1 MATKTQIK
9 NYIKD
14 RVYTNTRQA
23 ITGNSL
29 QETLCRV
36 VDDLELGSS
45 TGGVEKNYVDSQDK
59 MTLDEAKKY
68 TDAKVA
74 GGGEALL
81 TWRYSTVASKD
92 APLDPDKAPNLWHA
106 APQTADDHWAALK
119 ETGGKWTIWPITAID
134 GSDGRGIRDTDT
146 TYVLSDQG
154 VNPPQSGWSESIPE
168 IVEGKYLWS
177 RTITTYTDNTQDT
190 IYTVTYIGRDGNDGK
205 NGKSVNIKGS
215 LASINDLPTSPT
227 PSENDGYII
236 GEDLWVYT
244 GTSLDNDKNHNG
256 FTNVG
261 KVSVK
266 GDSACLHIAWAN
278 TLAPDYE
285 NFTTQKPK
293 GQRYRYMGTYVDYS
307 ENPSTHPDSQRPEDY
322 NWQEVIGEQGESV
335 IVADLDNE
343 IESIALTYDG
353 KTTAAASYTPIA
365 SMWYGSQ
372 KLTLDSLTA
381 VVTKTDFAN
390 NVVVVPNKATGA
402 ISISWQKG
410 VELTSFNVDITVK
423 ATVNETQY
431 VKLLFFKV
439 NCVKA
444 GEPGADSVL
453 YKIEPST
460 NAIKK
465 FSDGSIS
472 DLTISCKKIKVVGSK
487 KEETTDGT
495 LYYKIDSNDRQV
507 YTGAIDTSTIS
518 RKIRFEFEVNDILWD
533 AEDIYVIE
541 DGSTPKIVD
550 TKYSYAI
557 TMNHVIPSD
566 ESWTEPEHLED
577 STPIEGLPGQ
587 YLWTKIIY
595 TWSDGTVTY
604 SISYARCGF
613 NGKDGKTKPSV
624 VTYKGVWK
632 SDGLYTGTETDDS
645 IIVDIVYFTSAGA
658 VDGKYY
664 MAIQTKKFVNESTPQ
679 PDTDEGKAYWSAFQ
693 GQYAN
698 IATDFLFSQQ
708 VVSNLI
714 QAININAT
722 KINADKINTDD
733 LVARKVR
740 TAETGERIT
749 IQDNRF
755 EAKDGNNKIVT
766 IIDPSKT
773 IDYNYYSTNS
783 YELEVNSGSTFF
795 TRRTTQTTANSITN
809 VYTVGT
815 FVIGPS
821 GQYLYDL
828 LCNNLIIRASSSSN
842 AAGTYPQ
849 MPSVNNFSVTVNAKI
864 GSRNYTLASGSV
876 QINGPVYQVKQVPLI
891 FNKTGNLYYAGTT
904 GCTISISVTH
914 SYSQPSSYS
923 AYINQANV
931 SFDAG
936 ATFGVYVNPSVFIG
950 KNMASF
956 GTLTE
961 SNHCLIG
968 GSGNTVLDILTSN
981 SGITVTQDSVNVIT
995 DKVRGLAPI
1004 VNPYVYTHSGI
1015 ISSSNTNYSVD
1026 IDVIETMYALHKNSV
1041 PVYCNV
1047 TCNYVPVSN
1056 AVYTVNV
1063 MAKLEAVMAESSS
1076 TTGYM
1081 DTTLFFVANLH
1092 DMRQGYFNSETDHI
1106 INIFITGKT
1115 RTDNGL
1121 PPNSSGSLKYY
1132 IHTI

>member
-14 RVYTNTRQA
+14 RVYTNTKQA

-59 MTLDEAKKY
+59 MTLNEAKKY

-134 GSDGRGIRDTDT
+134 GSDGRGIKDTDT

-215 LASINDLPTSPT
+215 LDSISQLPTSPT

-244 GTSLDNDKNHNG
+244 KTDLENETNHNG

-266 GDSACLHIAWAN
+266 GDSACLHLAWAN

-293 GQRYRYMGTYVDYS
+293 GQRFRYMGSYVDYS
-307 ENPSTHPDSQRPEDY
+307 EDPNTCVDSENPEDY
-322 NWQEVIGEQGESV
+322 HWQEVIGEQGESV
-335 IVADLDNE
+335 IVADIDDMMKAV
-343 IESIALTYDG
+343 ALTYDG
-353 KTTAAASYTPIA
+353 KTTSAMTFSPVV
-365 SMWYGSQ
+365 SMWYGVQ
-372 KLTLDSLTA
+372 QLTLDRLEA
-381 VVTKTDFAN
+381 RVVGTDYAN
-390 NVVVVPNKATGA
+390 NVIVVPNKTTGVV
-402 ISISWQKG
+402 SVSFNEG
-410 VELTSFNVDITVK
+410 VELSTFYVDITVA
-423 ATVNETQY
+423 ATVNEIQY
-431 VKLLFFKV
+431 VKLLTFSV
-439 NCVKA
+439 LCAKA
-444 GEPGADSVL
+444 GAPGGDAVL
-453 YKIEPST
+453 YKLEPST
-460 NAIKK
+460 KAIKRY
-465 FSDGSIS
+465 SDGSVS
-472 DLTISCKKIKVVGSK
+472 DLTISCKKIKIVGKVKSD
-487 KEETTDGT
+487 TTDGT
-495 LYYKIDSNDRQV
+495 LYYKIDAKDQQV
-507 YTGAIDTSTIS
+507 YTGAIDTSLIS
-518 RKIRFEFEVNDILWD
+518 SKIHFEYIVNDVLWD
-533 AEDIYVIE
+533 IEDIYIVE
-541 DGSTPKIVD
+541 DGSIPKVVD

-566 ESWTEPEHLED
+566 DSWTEPAHLED

-613 NGKDGKTKPSV
+613 DGKDGKTKPSV

-679 PDTDEGKAYWSAFQ
+679 PDTDGGKAYWSAFQ

-722 KINADKINTDD
+722 KINADKIDTND
-733 LVARKVR
+733 LVAKKVR
-740 TAETGERIT
+740 TNDSGDLISIE
-749 IQDNRF
+749 
-755 EAKDGNNKIVT
+755 NNKISAISSNSTVLSINPGVDIESSIGPENDSTVT
-766 IIDPSKT
+766 YDGNKAIVSKT
-773 IDYNYYSTNS
+773 ISTSSISIGSGNDVELTTISRKAFNGYYKSIVAGDNKIKVSMSGATPTKLSIKFSIIAIGNAATALPITIASGYLETSSIYSGYIDIKSTGAKNIPLSYGDVFTIKASCTYTINKPNS
-783 YELEVNSGSTFF
+783 NSTFISAHIANRGTVKIFDNDNMLIGKNGMRIGSNLGGQQVSMGVNDKSDDIF
-795 TRRTTQTTANSITN
+795 TISSESSPIL
-809 VYTVGT
+809 TVGNAIKVNT
-815 FVIGPS
+815 DRRGLIELKNPMV
-821 GQYLYDL
+821 YDL
-828 LCNNLIIRASSSSN
+828 GKNTSID
-842 AAGTYPQ
+842 
-849 MPSVNNFSVTVNAKI
+849 SVNMNNIYYCF
-864 GSRNYTLASGSV
+864 
-876 QINGPVYQVKQVPLI
+876 QNGIPVYIKGV
-891 FNKTGNLYYAGTT
+891 
-904 GCTISISVTH
+904 
-914 SYSQPSSYS
+914 
-923 AYINQANV
+923 YI
-931 SFDAG
+931 
-936 ATFGVYVNPSVFIG
+936 ATFGNVSRIIDYMARIEDRYTTNTTTTSGECVFLATCG
-950 KNMASF
+950 LHNM
-956 GTLTE
+956 
-961 SNHCLIG
+961 
-968 GSGNTVLDILTSN
+968 D
-981 SGITVTQDSVNVIT
+981 
-995 DKVRGLAPI
+995 R
-1004 VNPYVYTHSGI
+1004 
-1015 ISSSNTNYSVD
+1015 SS
-1026 IDVIETMYALHKNSV
+1026 L
-1041 PVYCNV
+1041 
-1047 TCNYVPVSN
+1047 
-1056 AVYTVNV
+1056 
-1063 MAKLEAVMAESSS
+1063 
-1076 TTGYM
+1076 
-1081 DTTLFFVANLH
+1081 
-1092 DMRQGYFNSETDHI
+1092 SETTDYRL
-1106 INIFITGKT
+1106 NIFITGSI
-1115 RTDNGL
+1115 
-1121 PPNSSGSLKYY
+1121 NSISDSPFSTSSSVTIYQ
-1132 IHTI
+1132 HTV

>member
-14 RVYTNTRQA
+14 RVYTNTKQA
-23 ITGNSL
+23 ITGDGL
-29 QETLCRV
+29 QETLCKV

-92 APLDPDKAPNLWHA
+92 APLDPDKAPDLWHA

-119 ETGGKWTIWPITAID
+119 ETGGSWNIWPLTAKD
-134 GSDGRGIRDTDT
+134 GTDGRGIKSSLVE
-146 TYVLSDQG
+146 YVLSDQG
-154 VNPPQSGWSESIPE
+154 NNPPASGWSKTSPD

-177 RTITTYTDNTQDT
+177 RTTTTYTDNTT
-190 IYTVTYIGRDGNDGK
+190 SVVYTVTYIGKDGNDGK

-215 LASINDLPTSPT
+215 LASIDDLPTSPT

-244 GTSLDNDKNHNG
+244 GTSLENDKNHNG

-343 IESIALTYDG
+343 IESIALTHDG

-365 SMWYGSQ
+365 SMWYGAQ

-390 NVVVVPNKATGA
+390 NVVVVPNKTTGA
-402 ISISWQKG
+402 ISVSWQKG

-444 GEPGADSVL
+444 GEPGADAVL

-460 NAIKK
+460 TAIKK

-472 DLTISCKKIKVVGSK
+472 DLTISCKKIKVVGAK

-518 RKIRFEFEVNDILWD
+518 RKIRFEYEVNDILWD

-541 DGSTPKIVD
+541 DGSTPKVVD

-557 TMNHVIPSD
+557 TMNHVIPSN
-566 ESWTEPEHLED
+566 ESWTEPAHLED

-587 YLWTKIIY
+587 YLWTKVIY

-613 NGKDGKTKPSV
+613 DGKDGETKPSV

-632 SDGLYTGTETDDS
+632 KDGLYTGTETDDS

-679 PDTDEGKAYWSAFQ
+679 PDTDGGKAYWSAFQ

-714 QAININAT
+714 QAINVNAT
-722 KINADKINTDD
+722 KINADKIDTND

-740 TAETGERIT
+740 TNDSGNLISIE
-749 IQDNRF
+749 
-755 EAKDGNNKIVT
+755 NNKISAISSDSTVLSINPGVDVESSIGPENDSTVT
-766 IIDPSKT
+766 YDGNKAIISKT
-773 IDYNYYSTNS
+773 ISTSSISIGSGDDIKLTTISRKAFNGYDKSIVAGDNKIKVFMSGATPTKLAIKFSIIAIGNAATALPITIASGYLETSSIYSGYIDIKSTGAKDIPLSYGDVFTIKASCTYTINKPNSNSTFISAHIANRGTVKIFDNDNMLIGKNGMRIGSNLGGQQVLMSVNDKSDDIFTILSESSPILAVGSAIKVNTDRRGLIELKNPMVYDLGENTSIDSVNMNNIYYCFQNGIPVYIKGVYIATFGSGSRLIQYMARIEDRYSTNTTTTGGECVFFATCGLHNMDRS
-783 YELEVNSGSTFF
+783 SHSETTDYRLNIFISGLI
-795 TRRTTQTTANSITN
+795 NSI
-809 VYTVGT
+809 
-815 FVIGPS
+815 
-821 GQYLYDL
+821 
-828 LCNNLIIRASSSSN
+828 SN
-842 AAGTYPQ
+842 EPFT
-849 MPSVNNFSVTVNAKI
+849 
-864 GSRNYTLASGSV
+864 
-876 QINGPVYQVKQVPLI
+876 
-891 FNKTGNLYYAGTT
+891 
-904 GCTISISVTH
+904 
-914 SYSQPSSYS
+914 
-923 AYINQANV
+923 
-931 SFDAG
+931 
-936 ATFGVYVNPSVFIG
+936 
-950 KNMASF
+950 
-956 GTLTE
+956 
-961 SNHCLIG
+961 
-968 GSGNTVLDILTSN
+968 
-981 SGITVTQDSVNVIT
+981 
-995 DKVRGLAPI
+995 
-1004 VNPYVYTHSGI
+1004 
-1015 ISSSNTNYSVD
+1015 
-1026 IDVIETMYALHKNSV
+1026 
-1041 PVYCNV
+1041 
-1047 TCNYVPVSN
+1047 
-1056 AVYTVNV
+1056 
-1063 MAKLEAVMAESSS
+1063 SSS
-1076 TTGYM
+1076 TVTIY
-1081 DTTLFFVANLH
+1081 
-1092 DMRQGYFNSETDHI
+1092 Q
-1106 INIFITGKT
+1106 
-1115 RTDNGL
+1115 
-1121 PPNSSGSLKYY
+1121 
-1132 IHTI
+1132 HTV

>member
-14 RVYTNTRQA
+14 RVYTNTKQA

-119 ETGGKWTIWPITAID
+119 ETGGKWTIWPTTAID
-134 GSDGRGIRDTDT
+134 GSDGRGIKDTDT

-154 VNPPQSGWSESIPE
+154 VNPPQSGWNESIPE

-335 IVADLDNE
+335 IVADIDDMMKAV
-343 IESIALTYDG
+343 ALTYDG
-353 KTTAAASYTPIA
+353 KTTSAMTFSPVV
-365 SMWYGSQ
+365 SMWYGVQ
-372 KLTLDSLTA
+372 QLTLDRLEA
-381 VVTKTDFAN
+381 RVVGTDYAN
-390 NVVVVPNKATGA
+390 NVIVVPNKTTGVV
-402 ISISWQKG
+402 SVSFNEG
-410 VELTSFNVDITVK
+410 VELSTFHVDITVA
-423 ATVNETQY
+423 ATVNEIQY
-431 VKLLFFKV
+431 VKLLTFNV
-439 NCVKA
+439 LCAKA
-444 GEPGADSVL
+444 GAPGEDAVL
-453 YKIEPST
+453 YKLEPST
-460 NAIKK
+460 KAIKRY
-465 FSDGSIS
+465 SDGSVS
-472 DLTISCKKIKVVGSK
+472 DLTISCKKIKIVGKVKSD
-487 KEETTDGT
+487 TTDGT
-495 LYYKIDSNDRQV
+495 LYYKIDAKDQQV
-507 YTGAIDTSTIS
+507 YTGAIDTSLIS
-518 RKIRFEFEVNDILWD
+518 SKIHFEYIVNDVLWD
-533 AEDIYVIE
+533 IEDIYIVE
-541 DGSTPKIVD
+541 DGSIPKVVD

-566 ESWTEPEHLED
+566 DSWTEPAHLED

-679 PDTDEGKAYWSAFQ
+679 PDTDGGKAYWSAFQ

-714 QAININAT
+714 QAINVNAT
-722 KINADKINTDD
+722 KINADKIDTDD
-733 LVARKVR
+733 LVAKKVR
-740 TAETGERIT
+740 TNDSGDLISIE
-749 IQDNRF
+749 
-755 EAKDGNNKIVT
+755 NNKISAISSNSTVLSINPGVDIESSIGPENDSTVT
-766 IIDPSKT
+766 YDGNKAIISKT
-773 IDYNYYSTNS
+773 ISTSSISIGSGNDVELTTISRKAFNGYYKSIVAGDNKIKVSMSGATPTKLSIKFSIIAIGNAATALPITIASGYLETSSIYNGYIDIKSTGAKNIPLSYGDVFTIKASCTYTINKPNS
-783 YELEVNSGSTFF
+783 NSTFISAHI
-795 TRRTTQTTANSITN
+795 ANRG
-809 VYTVGT
+809 TV
-815 FVIGPS
+815 
-821 GQYLYDL
+821 
-828 LCNNLIIRASSSSN
+828 
-842 AAGTYPQ
+842 
-849 MPSVNNFSVTVNAKI
+849 KI
-864 GSRNYTLASGSV
+864 
-876 QINGPVYQVKQVPLI
+876 
-891 FNKTGNLYYAGTT
+891 
-904 GCTISISVTH
+904 
-914 SYSQPSSYS
+914 
-923 AYINQANV
+923 
-931 SFDAG
+931 FD
-936 ATFGVYVNPSVFIG
+936 NDNMLIG
-950 KNMASF
+950 KN
-956 GTLTE
+956 GIRIG
-961 SNHCLIG
+961 SNLG
-968 GSGNTVLDILTSN
+968 GQQVSMGVNDKSDDIFK
-981 SGITVTQDSVNVIT
+981 I
-995 DKVRGLAPI
+995 
-1004 VNPYVYTHSGI
+1004 
-1015 ISSSNTNYSVD
+1015 
-1026 IDVIETMYALHKNSV
+1026 
-1041 PVYCNV
+1041 
-1047 TCNYVPVSN
+1047 
-1056 AVYTVNV
+1056 
-1063 MAKLEAVMAESSS
+1063 
-1076 TTGYM
+1076 
-1081 DTTLFFVANLH
+1081 
-1092 DMRQGYFNSETDHI
+1092 
-1106 INIFITGKT
+1106 
-1115 RTDNGL
+1115 
-1121 PPNSSGSLKYY
+1121 
-1132 IHTI
+1132 

>member
-92 APLDPDKAPNLWHA
+92 APLDPDKAPDLWHA

-119 ETGGKWTIWPITAID
+119 ETGGSWNIWPLTAKD
-134 GSDGRGIRDTDT
+134 GTDGRGIKSSLVE
-146 TYVLSDQG
+146 YVLSDQG
-154 VNPPQSGWSESIPE
+154 NNPPASGWLTTSPD

-177 RTITTYTDNTQDT
+177 RTTTTYTDNTT
-190 IYTVTYIGRDGNDGK
+190 SVVYTVTYIGRDGNDGK
-205 NGKSVNIKGS
+205 NGTSVNIKGT
-215 LASINDLPTSPT
+215 LASVNDLPTSPT
-227 PSENDGYII
+227 PSENDSYII

-244 GTSLDNDKNHNG
+244 GTSIENDKNHNG

-261 KVSVK
+261 RVSVK

-322 NWQEVIGEQGESV
+322 NWQEVIGEQGESA

-390 NVVVVPNKATGA
+390 NVVVVTNNVTGA
-402 ISISWQKG
+402 ISVSWQKG
-410 VELTSFNVDITVK
+410 VELTSFNIDITVK

-444 GEPGADSVL
+444 GEPGADAVL

-460 NAIKK
+460 SAIKK
-465 FSDGSIS
+465 FGDGSIS
-472 DLTISCKKIKVVGSK
+472 DLTISCKKIKVVGAK
-487 KEETTDGT
+487 REETTDGI
-495 LYYKIDSNDRQV
+495 LYYKIDWNNRKV
-507 YTGAIDTSTIS
+507 YTRAIDTSTINK
-518 RKIRFEFEVNDILWD
+518 KIRFEFEVNNVLWD
-533 AEDIYVIE
+533 TEDIYVIE
-541 DGSTPKIVD
+541 DGSTPKVVD

-557 TMNHVIPSD
+557 TMNHVIPSS
-566 ESWTEPEHLED
+566 ESWTEPAHLED

-587 YLWTKIIY
+587 YLWTKVIY

-613 NGKDGKTKPSV
+613 DGKNGKTKPSV
-624 VTYKGVWK
+624 ATYKGVWK
-632 SDGLYTGTETDDS
+632 NDGLYTGTETDDS

-714 QAININAT
+714 QAINVNAT
-722 KINADKINTDD
+722 KINADKIDTND

-740 TAETGERIT
+740 TNDSGNLISIE
-749 IQDNRF
+749 
-755 EAKDGNNKIVT
+755 NNKISSISSDSTVLSINPSVDVESSIGPENDSTVT
-766 IIDPSKT
+766 YDGNKAIISKT
-773 IDYNYYSTNS
+773 ISTSSISIGSSDDVKLTTISRKAFNGYDKSIVAGDNKIKIYMDGATLTKLSIKFSIIAIGNAATALPITIASGYLETSSLYSGYIDIKSTGAKDIPLSYGDVFTIKASCTYTINKPNSNSTFISAHIANRGTVKIFDNDNMLIGKNGMRIGSNLGGQQVLMSVNNKSDDIFTISSESSPILTVGSAIKVNTDRRGLIELKNPMVYDLGENTSIDSVNMNNIYYCFQNGIPVYIKGVYIATFGSVSRLINYMARIEDKYSTNT
-783 YELEVNSGSTFF
+783 STRGGECVFF
-795 TRRTTQTTANSITN
+795 ATCGLHNMDR
-809 VYTVGT
+809 
-815 FVIGPS
+815 
-821 GQYLYDL
+821 
-828 LCNNLIIRASSSSN
+828 SS
-842 AAGTYPQ
+842 
-849 MPSVNNFSVTVNAKI
+849 FSEATDYRLNI
-864 GSRNYTLASGSV
+864 FISGSV
-876 QINGPVYQVKQVPLI
+876 
-891 FNKTGNLYYAGTT
+891 
-904 GCTISISVTH
+904 
-914 SYSQPSSYS
+914 
-923 AYINQANV
+923 
-931 SFDAG
+931 
-936 ATFGVYVNPSVFIG
+936 NPSRTDPF
-950 KNMASF
+950 
-956 GTLTE
+956 T
-961 SNHCLIG
+961 
-968 GSGNTVLDILTSN
+968 TS
-981 SGITVTQDSVNVIT
+981 STVTIYQ
-995 DKVRGLAPI
+995 
-1004 VNPYVYTHSGI
+1004 H
-1015 ISSSNTNYSVD
+1015 
-1026 IDVIETMYALHKNSV
+1026 
-1041 PVYCNV
+1041 
-1047 TCNYVPVSN
+1047 
-1056 AVYTVNV
+1056 TV
-1063 MAKLEAVMAESSS
+1063 
-1076 TTGYM
+1076 
-1081 DTTLFFVANLH
+1081 
-1092 DMRQGYFNSETDHI
+1092 
-1106 INIFITGKT
+1106 
-1115 RTDNGL
+1115 
-1121 PPNSSGSLKYY
+1121 
-1132 IHTI
+1132 

>member
-14 RVYTNTRQA
+14 RVYTNTKQA

-92 APLDPDKAPNLWHA
+92 APLDPDRAPDLWHA
-106 APQTADDHWAALK
+106 APQTSDDHWAALK

-134 GSDGRGIRDTDT
+134 GSDGRGIKDTDT

-215 LASINDLPTSPT
+215 LDSISQLPTSPT

-244 GTSLDNDKNHNG
+244 KTDLENETNHNG

-266 GDSACLHIAWAN
+266 GDSACLHLAWAN

-285 NFTTQKPK
+285 NFTTQKPR
-293 GQRYRYMGTYVDYS
+293 GQRFRYMGSYVDYS
-307 ENPSTHPDSQRPEDY
+307 EDPSTCVDSENPEDY
-322 NWQEVIGEQGESV
+322 HWQEVIGEQGESV
-335 IVADLDNE
+335 IVADIDDMMKAV
-343 IESIALTYDG
+343 ALTYDG
-353 KTTAAASYTPIA
+353 KTTSAMTFSPVV
-365 SMWYGSQ
+365 SMWYGVQ
-372 KLTLDSLTA
+372 QLTLDRLEA
-381 VVTKTDFAN
+381 RVVGTDYAN
-390 NVVVVPNKATGA
+390 NVIVVPNKTTGVV
-402 ISISWQKG
+402 SVSFNEG
-410 VELTSFNVDITVK
+410 VELSTFHVDITVA
-423 ATVNETQY
+423 ATVNEIQY
-431 VKLLFFKV
+431 VKLLTFNV
-439 NCVKA
+439 LCAKA
-444 GEPGADSVL
+444 GAPGEDAVL
-453 YKIEPST
+453 YKLEPST
-460 NAIKK
+460 KAIKRYG
-465 FSDGSIS
+465 DGSVS
-472 DLTISCKKIKVVGSK
+472 DLTISCKKIKIVGKVKSD
-487 KEETTDGT
+487 TTDGT
-495 LYYKIDSNDRQV
+495 LYYKIDAKDQQV
-507 YTGAIDTSTIS
+507 YTGAIDTSLIS
-518 RKIRFEFEVNDILWD
+518 SKIHFEYIVNDVLWD
-533 AEDIYVIE
+533 IEDIYIVE
-541 DGSTPKIVD
+541 DGSIPKVVD

-566 ESWTEPEHLED
+566 DSWTEPAHLED

-613 NGKDGKTKPSV
+613 DGKDGKTKPSV

-679 PDTDEGKAYWSAFQ
+679 PDTDGGKAYWSAFQ

-714 QAININAT
+714 QAINVNAT
-722 KINADKINTDD
+722 KINADKIDTDD
-733 LVARKVR
+733 LVAKKVR
-740 TAETGERIT
+740 TNDSGDLISIE
-749 IQDNRF
+749 
-755 EAKDGNNKIVT
+755 NNKISAISSNSTVLSINPGVDIESSIGPENDSTVT
-766 IIDPSKT
+766 YDGNKAIISKT
-773 IDYNYYSTNS
+773 ISTSSISIGSGNDVELTTISRKEFNGYYKSIVAGDNKIKVSMSGATPTKLSIKFSIIAIGNAATALPITIASGYLETSSIYSGYIDIKSTGAKNVPLSYGDVFTIKASCTYTINKPNSNSTFISAHIANRGTVKIFDNDNMLIGKNGMRIGSNLGGQQVSIGVNDKSDDIFTISSESSPILTVGGAIKVNTDRRGLIELKNPMVYDLGKNTSIDSVNMNNIYYCFQNGIPVYIKGVYIATFGSVSRTIDYMARIEDRYSTNTTTT
-783 YELEVNSGSTFF
+783 SGECVFLATCGLHNMD
-795 TRRTTQTTANSITN
+795 R
-809 VYTVGT
+809 
-815 FVIGPS
+815 
-821 GQYLYDL
+821 
-828 LCNNLIIRASSSSN
+828 SS
-842 AAGTYPQ
+842 
-849 MPSVNNFSVTVNAKI
+849 
-864 GSRNYTLASGSV
+864 L
-876 QINGPVYQVKQVPLI
+876 
-891 FNKTGNLYYAGTT
+891 
-904 GCTISISVTH
+904 
-914 SYSQPSSYS
+914 
-923 AYINQANV
+923 
-931 SFDAG
+931 
-936 ATFGVYVNPSVFIG
+936 
-950 KNMASF
+950 
-956 GTLTE
+956 
-961 SNHCLIG
+961 
-968 GSGNTVLDILTSN
+968 
-981 SGITVTQDSVNVIT
+981 
-995 DKVRGLAPI
+995 
-1004 VNPYVYTHSGI
+1004 
-1015 ISSSNTNYSVD
+1015 
-1026 IDVIETMYALHKNSV
+1026 
-1041 PVYCNV
+1041 
-1047 TCNYVPVSN
+1047 
-1056 AVYTVNV
+1056 
-1063 MAKLEAVMAESSS
+1063 
-1076 TTGYM
+1076 
-1081 DTTLFFVANLH
+1081 
-1092 DMRQGYFNSETDHI
+1092 SETTDYRL
-1106 INIFITGKT
+1106 NIFITGSI
-1115 RTDNGL
+1115 
-1121 PPNSSGSLKYY
+1121 NSISDSPFSTSSSVTIYQ
-1132 IHTI
+1132 HTV

>member
-14 RVYTNTRQA
+14 RVYTNTKQA

-92 APLDPDKAPNLWHA
+92 APLDPDRAPDLWHA

-119 ETGGKWTIWPITAID
+119 ETGGKWTIWPTTAID
-134 GSDGRGIRDTDT
+134 GSDGRGIRNTDT

-215 LASINDLPTSPT
+215 LDSISQLPTSPT

-244 GTSLDNDKNHNG
+244 RTDLENETNHNG

-266 GDSACLHIAWAN
+266 GDSACLHLAWAN

-285 NFTTQKPK
+285 NFTTQKPR
-293 GQRYRYMGTYVDYS
+293 GQRFRYMGSYVDYS
-307 ENPSTHPDSQRPEDY
+307 EDPSTCVDSENPEDY
-322 NWQEVIGEQGESV
+322 HWQEVIGEQGESV
-335 IVADLDNE
+335 IVADIDDMMKAV
-343 IESIALTYDG
+343 ALTYDG
-353 KTTAAASYTPIA
+353 KTTSAMTFSPVV
-365 SMWYGSQ
+365 SMWYGTQ
-372 KLTLDSLTA
+372 QLTLDRLEA
-381 VVTKTDFAN
+381 RVVGTDYAN
-390 NVVVVPNKATGA
+390 NVIVVPNKTTGVV
-402 ISISWQKG
+402 SVSFNES
-410 VELTSFNVDITVK
+410 VELSTFYVDITVA
-423 ATVNETQY
+423 ATVNEIQY
-431 VKLLFFKV
+431 VKLLTFSV
-439 NCVKA
+439 LCAKA
-444 GEPGADSVL
+444 GAPGEDAVL
-453 YKIEPST
+453 YKLEPST
-460 NAIKK
+460 KAIKRY
-465 FSDGSIS
+465 SDGSVS
-472 DLTISCKKIKVVGSK
+472 DLTISCKKIKIVGKVKSD
-487 KEETTDGT
+487 TTDGT
-495 LYYKIDSNDRQV
+495 LYYKIDAKDQQV
-507 YTGAIDTSTIS
+507 YTGAIDTSLIS
-518 RKIRFEFEVNDILWD
+518 SKIHFEYIVNDVLWD
-533 AEDIYVIE
+533 IEDIYIVE
-541 DGSTPKIVD
+541 DGSIPKVVD

-566 ESWTEPEHLED
+566 DSWTEPAHLED

-587 YLWTKIIY
+587 YLWTKVIY

-604 SISYARCGF
+604 SISYSRCGF
-613 NGKDGKTKPSV
+613 DGKDGKTKPSV

-679 PDTDEGKAYWSAFQ
+679 PDTDAGKAYWSAFQ

-722 KINADKINTDD
+722 KINADKIDTDD

-740 TAETGERIT
+740 TNDSGDLISIENNKVSAISSNSNVLSINPGVDVESSIGPKTDSTVTYDGNKAIISKT
-749 IQDNRF
+749 ISTSSISIGSSDDVILTTISRKAFNGYYKSIV
-755 EAKDGNNKIVT
+755 AGNNKIKISMSGATPTKLSIKFSIIAIGNAATALPIT
-766 IIDPSKT
+766 IASGYLETSSIYSGYVDIKSTGAKNIPLSYGDVFT
-773 IDYNYYSTNS
+773 IKASCTYTINKPNSNSTFIS
-783 YELEVNSGSTFF
+783 AHIANSGTVKIFDNDNMLIGKNGMRIGSNLGGQQVLIGVNDKSDDIF
-795 TRRTTQTTANSITN
+795 TISSESSPIL
-809 VYTVGT
+809 TVGNAIKINT
-815 FVIGPS
+815 DKRGLIELKNPMV
-821 GQYLYDL
+821 YDL
-828 LCNNLIIRASSSSN
+828 GENTSID
-842 AAGTYPQ
+842 
-849 MPSVNNFSVTVNAKI
+849 SVNMNNIYYCF
-864 GSRNYTLASGSV
+864 
-876 QINGPVYQVKQVPLI
+876 QNGIPVYIK
-891 FNKTGNLYYAGTT
+891 GLY
-904 GCTISISVTH
+904 I
-914 SYSQPSSYS
+914 
-923 AYINQANV
+923 
-931 SFDAG
+931 
-936 ATFGVYVNPSVFIG
+936 ATFGSVSRRIHY
-950 KNMASF
+950 MARIEDMHS
-956 GTLTE
+956 TNTTTT
-961 SNHCLIG
+961 
-968 GSGNTVLDILTSN
+968 SGNCTFLATCGLHNMDRN
-981 SGITVTQDSVNVIT
+981 SLSETTDYRLNIFIHGEVTQDRDEPFTRSAT
-995 DKVRGLAPI
+995 
-1004 VNPYVYTHSGI
+1004 
-1015 ISSSNTNYSVD
+1015 
-1026 IDVIETMYALHKNSV
+1026 
-1041 PVYCNV
+1041 V
-1047 TCNYVPVSN
+1047 TIYQH
-1056 AVYTVNV
+1056 TV
-1063 MAKLEAVMAESSS
+1063 
-1076 TTGYM
+1076 
-1081 DTTLFFVANLH
+1081 
-1092 DMRQGYFNSETDHI
+1092 
-1106 INIFITGKT
+1106 
-1115 RTDNGL
+1115 
-1121 PPNSSGSLKYY
+1121 
-1132 IHTI
+1132 

>member
-14 RVYTNTRQA
+14 RVYTNTKQA

-59 MTLDEAKKY
+59 MTLDEAKRY

-92 APLDPDKAPNLWHA
+92 APLDPDKAPDLWHA

-119 ETGGKWTIWPITAID
+119 ETGGKWTIWPTTAID

-215 LASINDLPTSPT
+215 LDSISQLPTSPT

-244 GTSLDNDKNHNG
+244 KTDLENETNHNG

-266 GDSACLHIAWAN
+266 GDSACLHLAWAN

-285 NFTTQKPK
+285 NFTTQKPR
-293 GQRYRYMGTYVDYS
+293 GQRFRYMGSYVDYS
-307 ENPSTHPDSQRPEDY
+307 EDPSTCVDSENPEDY
-322 NWQEVIGEQGESV
+322 HWQEVIGEQGESV
-335 IVADLDNE
+335 IVADIDDMMKAV
-343 IESIALTYDG
+343 ALTYDG
-353 KTTAAASYTPIA
+353 KTTSAMTFSPVV
-365 SMWYGSQ
+365 SMWYGVQ
-372 KLTLDSLTA
+372 QLTLDRLEA
-381 VVTKTDFAN
+381 RVVGTDYAN
-390 NVVVVPNKATGA
+390 NVIVVPNKTTGVV
-402 ISISWQKG
+402 SVSFNEG
-410 VELTSFNVDITVK
+410 VELSTFYVDITVA
-423 ATVNETQY
+423 ATVNEIQY
-431 VKLLFFKV
+431 VKLLTFSV
-439 NCVKA
+439 LCAKA
-444 GEPGADSVL
+444 GAPGEDAVL
-453 YKIEPST
+453 YKLEPST
-460 NAIKK
+460 KAIKRY
-465 FSDGSIS
+465 SDGSVS
-472 DLTISCKKIKVVGSK
+472 DLTISCKKIKIVGKVKSD
-487 KEETTDGT
+487 TTDGT
-495 LYYKIDSNDRQV
+495 LYYKIDAKDKQV
-507 YTGAIDTSTIS
+507 YTGAIDTSLIS
-518 RKIRFEFEVNDILWD
+518 SKIHFEYIVNDVLWD
-533 AEDIYVIE
+533 IEDIYIVE
-541 DGSTPKIVD
+541 DGSIPKVVD

-566 ESWTEPEHLED
+566 DSWTEPAHLED

-613 NGKDGKTKPSV
+613 DGKDGKTKPSV

-679 PDTDEGKAYWSAFQ
+679 PDTDGGKAYWSAFQ

-722 KINADKINTDD
+722 KINADKIDTDD
-733 LVARKVR
+733 LVAKKVR
-740 TAETGERIT
+740 TNDSGDLISIE
-749 IQDNRF
+749 
-755 EAKDGNNKIVT
+755 NNKISAISSNSTVLSINPGVDIESSIGPENDSTVT
-766 IIDPSKT
+766 YDGNKAIISKT
-773 IDYNYYSTNS
+773 ISTSSISIGSGNDVELTTISRKAFNGYYKSIVAGDNKIKVSMSGATPTKLSIKFSIIAIGNAATSLPITIASGYLETSSIYSGYIDIKSTGAKNIPLSYGDVFTIKASCTYTINKPNSNSTFISAHIANRGTVKIFDNDNMLIGKNGMRIGSNLGGQQVSIGVNDKSDDIFTISSESSPILTVGGAIKVNTDRRGLIELKNPMVYDLGKNTSIDSVNMNNIYYCFQNGIPVYIKGVYIATFGSVSRTIDYIARIEDRYSTN
-783 YELEVNSGSTFF
+783 
-795 TRRTTQTTANSITN
+795 TT
-809 VYTVGT
+809 
-815 FVIGPS
+815 
-821 GQYLYDL
+821 
-828 LCNNLIIRASSSSN
+828 
-842 AAGTYPQ
+842 
-849 MPSVNNFSVTVNAKI
+849 
-864 GSRNYTLASGSV
+864 
-876 QINGPVYQVKQVPLI
+876 
-891 FNKTGNLYYAGTT
+891 TT
-904 GCTISISVTH
+904 GGECVFFATCGLH
-914 SYSQPSSYS
+914 NMDRSSFS
-923 AYINQANV
+923 
-931 SFDAG
+931 
-936 ATFGVYVNPSVFIG
+936 
-950 KNMASF
+950 
-956 GTLTE
+956 E
-961 SNHCLIG
+961 
-968 GSGNTVLDILTSN
+968 
-981 SGITVTQDSVNVIT
+981 
-995 DKVRGLAPI
+995 
-1004 VNPYVYTHSGI
+1004 
-1015 ISSSNTNYSVD
+1015 
-1026 IDVIETMYALHKNSV
+1026 
-1041 PVYCNV
+1041 
-1047 TCNYVPVSN
+1047 
-1056 AVYTVNV
+1056 
-1063 MAKLEAVMAESSS
+1063 
-1076 TTGYM
+1076 
-1081 DTTLFFVANLH
+1081 
-1092 DMRQGYFNSETDHI
+1092 ETDYRL
-1106 INIFITGKT
+1106 NIFI
-1115 RTDNGL
+1115 
-1121 PPNSSGSLKYY
+1121 SGSINSISDSPFSTSSSVTIYQ
-1132 IHTI
+1132 HTV

>member
-14 RVYTNTRQA
+14 RVYTNTKQA

-92 APLDPDKAPNLWHA
+92 APLDPDKAPDLWHA

-119 ETGGKWTIWPITAID
+119 ETGGKWTIWPTTAID

-215 LASINDLPTSPT
+215 LDSISQLPTSPT

-244 GTSLDNDKNHNG
+244 KTNLENETNHNG

-266 GDSACLHIAWAN
+266 GDSACLHLAWAN

-285 NFTTQKPK
+285 NFTTQKPR
-293 GQRYRYMGTYVDYS
+293 GQRFRYMGSYVDYS
-307 ENPSTHPDSQRPEDY
+307 EDPNTCVDSENPEDY
-322 NWQEVIGEQGESV
+322 HWQEVIGEQGESV
-335 IVADLDNE
+335 IVADIDDMMKAV
-343 IESIALTYDG
+343 ALTYDG
-353 KTTAAASYTPIA
+353 KTTSAMTFSPVV
-365 SMWYGSQ
+365 SMWYGVQ
-372 KLTLDSLTA
+372 QLTLDRLEA
-381 VVTKTDFAN
+381 RVVGTDYAN
-390 NVVVVPNKATGA
+390 NVIVVPNKTTGVV
-402 ISISWQKG
+402 SVSFNEG
-410 VELTSFNVDITVK
+410 VELSTFYVDITVA
-423 ATVNETQY
+423 ATVNEVQY
-431 VKLLFFKV
+431 VKLLTFSV
-439 NCVKA
+439 LCAKA
-444 GEPGADSVL
+444 GAPGEDAVL
-453 YKIEPST
+453 YKLEPST
-460 NAIKK
+460 KAIKRY
-465 FSDGSIS
+465 SDGSVS
-472 DLTISCKKIKVVGSK
+472 DLTISCKKIKIVGKVKSD
-487 KEETTDGT
+487 TTDGT
-495 LYYKIDSNDRQV
+495 LYYKIDAKDQQV
-507 YTGAIDTSTIS
+507 YTGAIDTSLIS
-518 RKIRFEFEVNDILWD
+518 SKIHFEYIVNDVLWD
-533 AEDIYVIE
+533 IEDIYIVE
-541 DGSTPKIVD
+541 DGSIPKVVD

-566 ESWTEPEHLED
+566 DSWTEPAHLED

-613 NGKDGKTKPSV
+613 DGKDGKTKPSV

-679 PDTDEGKAYWSAFQ
+679 PDTDGGKAYWSAFQ

-714 QAININAT
+714 QAINVNAT
-722 KINADKINTDD
+722 KINADKIDTND
-733 LVARKVR
+733 LVAKKVR
-740 TAETGERIT
+740 TNDSGDLISIE
-749 IQDNRF
+749 
-755 EAKDGNNKIVT
+755 NNKISAISSNSTVLSINPGVDIESSIGPENDSTVT
-766 IIDPSKT
+766 YDGNKAIISKT
-773 IDYNYYSTNS
+773 ISTSSISIGSSNDVELTTISRKAFNGYYKSIVAGDNKIKVSMSGATPTKLSIKFSIIAIGNAATALPITIASGYLETSSIYSGYIDIKSTGAKNIPLSYGDVFTIKASCTYTINKPNSNSTFISAHIANRGTVKIFDNDNMLIGKNGMRIGSNLGGQQVSIGVNDKSDDIFTISSESSPILTVGGAIKVNTDRRGLIELKNPMVYDLGKNTSIDSVNMNNIYYCFQNGIPVYIKGVYIATFGSVSRTIDYMARIEDRYSTNTTTT
-783 YELEVNSGSTFF
+783 SGECVFLATCGLHNMD
-795 TRRTTQTTANSITN
+795 R
-809 VYTVGT
+809 
-815 FVIGPS
+815 
-821 GQYLYDL
+821 
-828 LCNNLIIRASSSSN
+828 SS
-842 AAGTYPQ
+842 
-849 MPSVNNFSVTVNAKI
+849 
-864 GSRNYTLASGSV
+864 L
-876 QINGPVYQVKQVPLI
+876 
-891 FNKTGNLYYAGTT
+891 
-904 GCTISISVTH
+904 
-914 SYSQPSSYS
+914 
-923 AYINQANV
+923 
-931 SFDAG
+931 
-936 ATFGVYVNPSVFIG
+936 
-950 KNMASF
+950 
-956 GTLTE
+956 
-961 SNHCLIG
+961 
-968 GSGNTVLDILTSN
+968 
-981 SGITVTQDSVNVIT
+981 
-995 DKVRGLAPI
+995 
-1004 VNPYVYTHSGI
+1004 
-1015 ISSSNTNYSVD
+1015 
-1026 IDVIETMYALHKNSV
+1026 
-1041 PVYCNV
+1041 
-1047 TCNYVPVSN
+1047 
-1056 AVYTVNV
+1056 
-1063 MAKLEAVMAESSS
+1063 
-1076 TTGYM
+1076 
-1081 DTTLFFVANLH
+1081 
-1092 DMRQGYFNSETDHI
+1092 SETTDYRL
-1106 INIFITGKT
+1106 NIFITGSI
-1115 RTDNGL
+1115 
-1121 PPNSSGSLKYY
+1121 NSISDSPFSTSSSVTIYQ
-1132 IHTI
+1132 HTV

>member
-14 RVYTNTRQA
+14 RVYTNTKQA

-119 ETGGKWTIWPITAID
+119 ETGGKWTIWPTTAID
-134 GSDGRGIRDTDT
+134 GSDGRGIKDTDT

-154 VNPPQSGWSESIPE
+154 VNPPQSGWNESIPE

-335 IVADLDNE
+335 IVADIDDMMKAV
-343 IESIALTYDG
+343 ALTYDG
-353 KTTAAASYTPIA
+353 KTTSAMTFSPVV
-365 SMWYGSQ
+365 SMWYGVQ
-372 KLTLDSLTA
+372 QLTLDRLEA
-381 VVTKTDFAN
+381 RVVGTDYAN
-390 NVVVVPNKATGA
+390 NVIVVPNKTTGVV
-402 ISISWQKG
+402 SVSFNEG
-410 VELTSFNVDITVK
+410 VELSTFHVDITVA
-423 ATVNETQY
+423 ATVNEIQY
-431 VKLLFFKV
+431 VKLLTFNV
-439 NCVKA
+439 LCAKA
-444 GEPGADSVL
+444 GAPGEDAVL
-453 YKIEPST
+453 YKLEPST
-460 NAIKK
+460 KAIKRY
-465 FSDGSIS
+465 SDGSVS
-472 DLTISCKKIKVVGSK
+472 DLTISCKKIKIVGKVKSD
-487 KEETTDGT
+487 TTDGT
-495 LYYKIDSNDRQV
+495 LYYKIDAKDQQV
-507 YTGAIDTSTIS
+507 YTGAIDTSLIS
-518 RKIRFEFEVNDILWD
+518 SKIHFEYIVNDVLWD
-533 AEDIYVIE
+533 IEDIYIVE
-541 DGSTPKIVD
+541 DGSIPKVVD

-566 ESWTEPEHLED
+566 DSWTEPAHLED

-679 PDTDEGKAYWSAFQ
+679 PDTDGGKAYWSAFQ

-714 QAININAT
+714 QAINVNAT
-722 KINADKINTDD
+722 KINADKIDTDD
-733 LVARKVR
+733 LVAKKVR
-740 TAETGERIT
+740 TNDSGDLISIE
-749 IQDNRF
+749 
-755 EAKDGNNKIVT
+755 NNKISAISSNSTVLSINPGVDIESSIGPENDSTVT
-766 IIDPSKT
+766 YDGNKAIISKT
-773 IDYNYYSTNS
+773 ISTSSISIGSGNDVELTTISRKAFNGYYKSIVAGDNKIKVSMSGATPTKLSIKFSIIAIGNAATALPITIASGYLETSSIYNGYIDIKSTGAKNIPLSYGDVFTIKASCTYTINKPNSNSTFISAHIANRGTVKIFDNDNMLIGKNGIRIGSNLGGQQVSMGVNDKSDDIFTISSESSPILTVGGAIKVNTDRRGLIELKNPMVYDLGKNTSIDSVNMNNIYYCFQNGIPVYIKGVYIATFGSVSRTIDYMARIEDRYSTNTTTT
-783 YELEVNSGSTFF
+783 SGECVFLATCGLHNMD
-795 TRRTTQTTANSITN
+795 R
-809 VYTVGT
+809 
-815 FVIGPS
+815 
-821 GQYLYDL
+821 
-828 LCNNLIIRASSSSN
+828 SS
-842 AAGTYPQ
+842 
-849 MPSVNNFSVTVNAKI
+849 
-864 GSRNYTLASGSV
+864 L
-876 QINGPVYQVKQVPLI
+876 
-891 FNKTGNLYYAGTT
+891 
-904 GCTISISVTH
+904 
-914 SYSQPSSYS
+914 
-923 AYINQANV
+923 
-931 SFDAG
+931 
-936 ATFGVYVNPSVFIG
+936 
-950 KNMASF
+950 
-956 GTLTE
+956 
-961 SNHCLIG
+961 
-968 GSGNTVLDILTSN
+968 
-981 SGITVTQDSVNVIT
+981 
-995 DKVRGLAPI
+995 
-1004 VNPYVYTHSGI
+1004 
-1015 ISSSNTNYSVD
+1015 
-1026 IDVIETMYALHKNSV
+1026 
-1041 PVYCNV
+1041 
-1047 TCNYVPVSN
+1047 
-1056 AVYTVNV
+1056 
-1063 MAKLEAVMAESSS
+1063 
-1076 TTGYM
+1076 
-1081 DTTLFFVANLH
+1081 
-1092 DMRQGYFNSETDHI
+1092 SETTDYRL
-1106 INIFITGKT
+1106 NIFITGSINPISDSPFST
-1115 RTDNGL
+1115 
-1121 PPNSSGSLKYY
+1121 SSSVTIYQ
-1132 IHTI
+1132 HTV

>member
-14 RVYTNTRQA
+14 RVYTNTKQA
-23 ITGNSL
+23 ITGDGL
-29 QETLCRV
+29 QETLCKV

-92 APLDPDKAPNLWHA
+92 APLDPDKAPDLWHA

-119 ETGGKWTIWPITAID
+119 ETGGSWNIWPLTAKD
-134 GSDGRGIRDTDT
+134 GTDGRGIKSSLVE
-146 TYVLSDQG
+146 YVLSDQG
-154 VNPPQSGWSESIPE
+154 NNPPASGWSKTSPD

-177 RTITTYTDNTQDT
+177 RTTTTYTDNTT
-190 IYTVTYIGRDGNDGK
+190 SVVYTVTYIGKDGNDGK
-205 NGKSVNIKGS
+205 NGKSVNVKGS
-215 LASINDLPTSPT
+215 LASIDDLPTSPT

-244 GTSLDNDKNHNG
+244 RTSLENDKNHNG

-285 NFTTQKPK
+285 NFTIQKPK

-335 IVADLDNE
+335 IIADLDNE
-343 IESIALTYDG
+343 IESIALTHDG

-365 SMWYGSQ
+365 SMWYGAQ

-390 NVVVVPNKATGA
+390 NVVVVPNKTTGA
-402 ISISWQKG
+402 ISVSWQKG

-444 GEPGADSVL
+444 GEPGADAVL

-460 NAIKK
+460 TAIKK

-472 DLTISCKKIKVVGSK
+472 DLTISCKKIKVVGAK

-518 RKIRFEFEVNDILWD
+518 RKIRFEFEVDDILWD
-533 AEDIYVIE
+533 AEDIYVIK
-541 DGSTPKIVD
+541 DGSTPKVVD

-566 ESWTEPEHLED
+566 DSWTEPAHLED

-613 NGKDGKTKPSV
+613 DGKDGKTKPSV

-632 SDGLYTGTETDDS
+632 KDGLYTGTETDDS

-714 QAININAT
+714 QAINVNAT
-722 KINADKINTDD
+722 KINADKIDTND

-740 TAETGERIT
+740 TNDSGNLISIE
-749 IQDNRF
+749 
-755 EAKDGNNKIVT
+755 NNKISAISSDSTVLSINPGVDVESSIGPENDSTVT
-766 IIDPSKT
+766 YDGNKAIISKT
-773 IDYNYYSTNS
+773 ISTSSISIGSGDDIKLTTISRKAFNGYDKSIVAGDNKIKVFMSGATPTKLAIKFSIIAIGNAATALPITIASGYLETSSIYSGYIDIKSTGAKDIPLSYGDVFTIKASCTYTINKPNSNSTFISAHIANRGTVKIFDNDNMLIGKNGMRIGSNLGGQQVLMSVNDKSDDIFTILSESSPILAVGSAIKVNTDRRGLIELKNPMVYDLGENTSIDSVNMNNIYYCFQNGIPVYIKGVYIATFGSGSRLIQYMARIEDRYSTN
-783 YELEVNSGSTFF
+783 
-795 TRRTTQTTANSITN
+795 TT
-809 VYTVGT
+809 
-815 FVIGPS
+815 
-821 GQYLYDL
+821 
-828 LCNNLIIRASSSSN
+828 
-842 AAGTYPQ
+842 
-849 MPSVNNFSVTVNAKI
+849 
-864 GSRNYTLASGSV
+864 
-876 QINGPVYQVKQVPLI
+876 
-891 FNKTGNLYYAGTT
+891 TT
-904 GCTISISVTH
+904 GGECVFFATCGLH
-914 SYSQPSSYS
+914 NMDRSSYS
-923 AYINQANV
+923 E
-931 SFDAG
+931 
-936 ATFGVYVNPSVFIG
+936 T
-950 KNMASF
+950 
-956 GTLTE
+956 
-961 SNHCLIG
+961 
-968 GSGNTVLDILTSN
+968 
-981 SGITVTQDSVNVIT
+981 T
-995 DKVRGLAPI
+995 DYRL
-1004 VNPYVYTHSGI
+1004 
-1015 ISSSNTNYSVD
+1015 
-1026 IDVIETMYALHKNSV
+1026 
-1041 PVYCNV
+1041 
-1047 TCNYVPVSN
+1047 
-1056 AVYTVNV
+1056 
-1063 MAKLEAVMAESSS
+1063 
-1076 TTGYM
+1076 
-1081 DTTLFFVANLH
+1081 
-1092 DMRQGYFNSETDHI
+1092 
-1106 INIFITGKT
+1106 NIFI
-1115 RTDNGL
+1115 
-1121 PPNSSGSLKYY
+1121 SGSINSISNEPFTRSSTVTIYQ
-1132 IHTI
+1132 HTV

>member
-14 RVYTNTRQA
+14 RVYTNTKQA

-92 APLDPDKAPNLWHA
+92 APLDPDRAPDLWHA
-106 APQTADDHWAALK
+106 APQTSDDHWAALK

-134 GSDGRGIRDTDT
+134 GSDGRGIKDTDT

-215 LASINDLPTSPT
+215 LDSISQLPTSPT

-244 GTSLDNDKNHNG
+244 KTDLENETNHNG

-266 GDSACLHIAWAN
+266 GDSACLHLAWAN

-285 NFTTQKPK
+285 NFTTQKPR
-293 GQRYRYMGTYVDYS
+293 GQRFRYMGSYVDYS
-307 ENPSTHPDSQRPEDY
+307 EDPSTCVDSENPEDY
-322 NWQEVIGEQGESV
+322 HWQEVIGEQGESV
-335 IVADLDNE
+335 IVADIDDMMKAV
-343 IESIALTYDG
+343 ALTYDG
-353 KTTAAASYTPIA
+353 KTTSAMTFSPVV
-365 SMWYGSQ
+365 SMWYGVQ
-372 KLTLDSLTA
+372 QLTLDRLEA
-381 VVTKTDFAN
+381 RVVGTDYAN
-390 NVVVVPNKATGA
+390 NVIVVPNKTTGVV
-402 ISISWQKG
+402 SVSFNEG
-410 VELTSFNVDITVK
+410 VELSTFHVDITVA
-423 ATVNETQY
+423 ATVNEIQY
-431 VKLLFFKV
+431 VKLLTFNV
-439 NCVKA
+439 LCAKA
-444 GEPGADSVL
+444 GAPGEDAVL
-453 YKIEPST
+453 YKLEPST
-460 NAIKK
+460 KAIKRYG
-465 FSDGSIS
+465 DGSVS
-472 DLTISCKKIKVVGSK
+472 DLTISCKKIKIVGKVKSD
-487 KEETTDGT
+487 TTDGT
-495 LYYKIDSNDRQV
+495 LYYKIDAKDQQV
-507 YTGAIDTSTIS
+507 YTGAIDTSLIS
-518 RKIRFEFEVNDILWD
+518 SKIHFEYIVNDVLWD
-533 AEDIYVIE
+533 IEDIYIVE
-541 DGSTPKIVD
+541 DGSIPKVVD

-566 ESWTEPEHLED
+566 DSWTEPAHLED

-613 NGKDGKTKPSV
+613 DGKDGKTKPSV

-679 PDTDEGKAYWSAFQ
+679 PDTDGGKAYWSAFQ

-714 QAININAT
+714 QAINVNAT
-722 KINADKINTDD
+722 KINADKIDTDD
-733 LVARKVR
+733 LVAKKVR
-740 TAETGERIT
+740 TNDSGDLISIE
-749 IQDNRF
+749 
-755 EAKDGNNKIVT
+755 NNKISAISSNSTVLSINPSVDVESSIGPENDSTVT
-766 IIDPSKT
+766 YDGNKAIISKT
-773 IDYNYYSTNS
+773 ISTSSISIGSGNDVELTTISRKEFNGYYKSIVAGDNKIKVSMSGATPTKLSIKFSIIAIGNAATALPITIASGYLETSSIYSGYIDIKSTGAKNVPLSYGDVFTIKASCTYTINKPNSNSTFISAHIANRGTVKIFDNDNMLIGKNGMRIGSNLGGQQVSIGVNDKSDDIFTISSESSPILTVGGAIKVNTDRRGLIELKNPMVYDLGKNTSIDSVNMNNIYYCFQNGIPVYIKGVYIATFGSVSRTIDYMARIEDRYSTNTTTT
-783 YELEVNSGSTFF
+783 SGECVFLATCGLHNMD
-795 TRRTTQTTANSITN
+795 R
-809 VYTVGT
+809 
-815 FVIGPS
+815 
-821 GQYLYDL
+821 
-828 LCNNLIIRASSSSN
+828 SS
-842 AAGTYPQ
+842 
-849 MPSVNNFSVTVNAKI
+849 
-864 GSRNYTLASGSV
+864 L
-876 QINGPVYQVKQVPLI
+876 
-891 FNKTGNLYYAGTT
+891 
-904 GCTISISVTH
+904 
-914 SYSQPSSYS
+914 
-923 AYINQANV
+923 
-931 SFDAG
+931 
-936 ATFGVYVNPSVFIG
+936 
-950 KNMASF
+950 
-956 GTLTE
+956 
-961 SNHCLIG
+961 
-968 GSGNTVLDILTSN
+968 
-981 SGITVTQDSVNVIT
+981 
-995 DKVRGLAPI
+995 
-1004 VNPYVYTHSGI
+1004 
-1015 ISSSNTNYSVD
+1015 
-1026 IDVIETMYALHKNSV
+1026 
-1041 PVYCNV
+1041 
-1047 TCNYVPVSN
+1047 
-1056 AVYTVNV
+1056 
-1063 MAKLEAVMAESSS
+1063 
-1076 TTGYM
+1076 
-1081 DTTLFFVANLH
+1081 
-1092 DMRQGYFNSETDHI
+1092 SETTDYRL
-1106 INIFITGKT
+1106 NIFITGSI
-1115 RTDNGL
+1115 
-1121 PPNSSGSLKYY
+1121 NSISDSPFSTSSSVTIYQ
-1132 IHTI
+1132 HTV

>member
-23 ITGNSL
+23 ITGNNL

-92 APLDPDKAPNLWHA
+92 APLDPDKAPDLWHA

-119 ETGGKWTIWPITAID
+119 ETGGSWNIWPLTAKD
-134 GSDGRGIRDTDT
+134 GTDGRGIKSSLVE
-146 TYVLSDQG
+146 YVLSDQG
-154 VNPPQSGWSESIPE
+154 NNPPASGWLTTSPD

-177 RTITTYTDNTQDT
+177 RTTTTYTDNTT
-190 IYTVTYIGRDGNDGK
+190 SVVYTVTYIGRDGNDGK

-215 LASINDLPTSPT
+215 LASVNDLPTSPT

-244 GTSLDNDKNHNG
+244 GTSLENDKNHNG

-335 IVADLDNE
+335 IVADLDNQ

-402 ISISWQKG
+402 ISVSWQKG

-444 GEPGADSVL
+444 GEPGADAVL

-472 DLTISCKKIKVVGSK
+472 DLTISCKKIKVVGAK

-507 YTGAIDTSTIS
+507 YTGAIDTSTIN

-533 AEDIYVIE
+533 AEDIYIIE
-541 DGSTPKIVD
+541 DGSTPKVVD

-566 ESWTEPEHLED
+566 ESWTEPAHLED

-587 YLWTKIIY
+587 YLWTKVIY

-604 SISYARCGF
+604 SISYSRCGF
-613 NGKDGKTKPSV
+613 DGKDGKTKPSV

-632 SDGLYTGTETDDS
+632 SDGLYTGTETNDY
-645 IIVDIVYFTSAGA
+645 IIVDIVYFTSAGS

-714 QAININAT
+714 QAINVNAT
-722 KINADKINTDD
+722 KINADKIDTND

-740 TAETGERIT
+740 TNDSGDLISIE
-749 IQDNRF
+749 
-755 EAKDGNNKIVT
+755 NNKVSAISSNSNVLSINPSVDVESSIGPKTDSTVT
-766 IIDPSKT
+766 YDWNKAIISKT
-773 IDYNYYSTNS
+773 ISTSSISIGSIDDVILTTISRKAFNGYYKSIVAGDNKIKISMSGATPTKLSIKFSIIAIGNAATALPITIASGYLETSFLYSGYIDIKSTGAKDIPLSYGDVFTIKASCTYTINKPNSNSTFISAHIANSGTVKIFDNDKMLIGKNGMRIGSNLGGQQVLIGVNDKSDDIFTISSESSPILTVGSAIKVNTDRRGLIELKNPMVYDLGENTSIDSVNMNNIYYCFQNGIPVYIKGVYIATFGSVSRAIDYMARIEDRYSTNTTTTS
-783 YELEVNSGSTFF
+783 GTCTFLATCGLHNMDRNSLSE
-795 TRRTTQTTANSITN
+795 TTDYRLNI
-809 VYTVGT
+809 
-815 FVIGPS
+815 FI
-821 GQYLYDL
+821 
-828 LCNNLIIRASSSSN
+828 
-842 AAGTYPQ
+842 
-849 MPSVNNFSVTVNAKI
+849 
-864 GSRNYTLASGSV
+864 SGSV
-876 QINGPVYQVKQVPLI
+876 TPSRDDP
-891 FNKTGNLYYAGTT
+891 FTT
-904 GCTISISVTH
+904 
-914 SYSQPSSYS
+914 SS
-923 AYINQANV
+923 
-931 SFDAG
+931 
-936 ATFGVYVNPSVFIG
+936 
-950 KNMASF
+950 
-956 GTLTE
+956 
-961 SNHCLIG
+961 
-968 GSGNTVLDILTSN
+968 
-981 SGITVTQDSVNVIT
+981 TVTIYQ
-995 DKVRGLAPI
+995 
-1004 VNPYVYTHSGI
+1004 H
-1015 ISSSNTNYSVD
+1015 
-1026 IDVIETMYALHKNSV
+1026 
-1041 PVYCNV
+1041 
-1047 TCNYVPVSN
+1047 
-1056 AVYTVNV
+1056 TV
-1063 MAKLEAVMAESSS
+1063 
-1076 TTGYM
+1076 
-1081 DTTLFFVANLH
+1081 
-1092 DMRQGYFNSETDHI
+1092 
-1106 INIFITGKT
+1106 
-1115 RTDNGL
+1115 
-1121 PPNSSGSLKYY
+1121 
-1132 IHTI
+1132 

>member
-23 ITGNSL
+23 ITGDNL

-92 APLDPDKAPNLWHA
+92 APLDPDRAPDLWHA

-119 ETGGKWTIWPITAID
+119 ETGGKWTIWPTTAID

-244 GTSLDNDKNHNG
+244 GTSLENDKNHNG

-285 NFTTQKPK
+285 NFTTQKPR
-293 GQRYRYMGTYVDYS
+293 GQRFRYMGSYVDYS
-307 ENPSTHPDSQRPEDY
+307 EDPSTCVDSENPEDY
-322 NWQEVIGEQGESV
+322 YWQEVIGEQGEPA
-335 IVADLDNE
+335 IVADIDDMMKAV
-343 IESIALTYDG
+343 ALTYDG
-353 KTTAAASYTPIA
+353 KTTSAMTFSPVV
-365 SMWYGSQ
+365 SMWYGVQ
-372 KLTLDSLTA
+372 QLTLDRLEA
-381 VVTKTDFAN
+381 RVVGTDYSN
-390 NVVVVPNKATGA
+390 NVIVVPNKTTGVV
-402 ISISWQKG
+402 SVSFNEG
-410 VELTSFNVDITVK
+410 VELSTFHVDITVA
-423 ATVNETQY
+423 ATVNEVQY
-431 VKLLFFKV
+431 VKLLTFNV
-439 NCVKA
+439 LCAKA
-444 GEPGADSVL
+444 GAPGQDAVL
-453 YKIEPST
+453 YKLEPST
-460 NAIKK
+460 KAIKRY
-465 FSDGSIS
+465 SDGSVS
-472 DLTISCKKIKVVGSK
+472 DLTISCKKIKIVGKVKSD
-487 KEETTDGT
+487 TTDGT
-495 LYYKIDSNDRQV
+495 LYYKIDANDQQV
-507 YTGAIDTSTIS
+507 YTGAIDTSLIS
-518 RKIRFEFEVNDILWD
+518 SKIHFEYIVNDVLWD
-533 AEDIYVIE
+533 IEDIYIVE
-541 DGSTPKIVD
+541 DGSIPKVVD

-566 ESWTEPEHLED
+566 DSWTEPAHLED

-587 YLWTKIIY
+587 YLWTKVIY

-604 SISYARCGF
+604 SISYSRCGF
-613 NGKDGKTKPSV
+613 DGKDGKTKPSV

-632 SDGLYTGTETDDS
+632 SDGLYTGTETDES

-664 MAIQTKKFVNESTPQ
+664 MAIQTRKFVNESTPQ
-679 PDTDEGKAYWSAFQ
+679 PDTDAGKAYWSAFQ

-722 KINADKINTDD
+722 KINADKIDTDD

-740 TAETGERIT
+740 TNDSGDLISIENNKVSAISSNSNVLSINPSVDIESSIGPENDSTVT
-749 IQDNRF
+749 Y
-755 EAKDGNNKIVT
+755 DGNKA
-766 IIDPSKT
+766 IISKT
-773 IDYNYYSTNS
+773 ISTSSISIGSGNDVELTTISRKAFNGYNKSIVAGDNKIKVSMSGATPTKLSIKFSIIAVGNAATALPITIASGYLETSSLYSGYIDIKSTGAKNIPLSYGDVFTIKASCTYTINKPNSNSTFISAHIANRGTVKIFDNDNMLIGKNGMRIGSNLGGQQVSMGVNDESDDIFTISSESSPILTVGNAIKVNTDRRGLIELNNPMVYDLGENTSIDSVNMNNIYYCFQNGIPVYIKGVYIATFGSVSRTIDYMARIEDRYSTNTTTT
-783 YELEVNSGSTFF
+783 SGECVFLATCGLHNMD
-795 TRRTTQTTANSITN
+795 R
-809 VYTVGT
+809 
-815 FVIGPS
+815 
-821 GQYLYDL
+821 
-828 LCNNLIIRASSSSN
+828 SS
-842 AAGTYPQ
+842 
-849 MPSVNNFSVTVNAKI
+849 
-864 GSRNYTLASGSV
+864 L
-876 QINGPVYQVKQVPLI
+876 
-891 FNKTGNLYYAGTT
+891 
-904 GCTISISVTH
+904 
-914 SYSQPSSYS
+914 
-923 AYINQANV
+923 
-931 SFDAG
+931 
-936 ATFGVYVNPSVFIG
+936 
-950 KNMASF
+950 
-956 GTLTE
+956 
-961 SNHCLIG
+961 
-968 GSGNTVLDILTSN
+968 
-981 SGITVTQDSVNVIT
+981 
-995 DKVRGLAPI
+995 
-1004 VNPYVYTHSGI
+1004 
-1015 ISSSNTNYSVD
+1015 
-1026 IDVIETMYALHKNSV
+1026 
-1041 PVYCNV
+1041 
-1047 TCNYVPVSN
+1047 
-1056 AVYTVNV
+1056 
-1063 MAKLEAVMAESSS
+1063 
-1076 TTGYM
+1076 
-1081 DTTLFFVANLH
+1081 
-1092 DMRQGYFNSETDHI
+1092 SETTDYRL
-1106 INIFITGKT
+1106 NIFI
-1115 RTDNGL
+1115 
-1121 PPNSSGSLKYY
+1121 SGSINSISDSPFSTSSSVTIYQ
-1132 IHTI
+1132 HTV